1 MYRTAFNSDEG
12 GSGRGAARASFS
24 ETLEQGAPQGG
35 KSGRALGQSPAS
47 SIDRA
52 TAEKLSGLL
61 RTFVDLLRTIS
72 ARFEKGGADGGGTP
86 MPVEPDGG
94 IGDGAGPPEATTLAI
109 GEEDG
114 GGGAPMPVEPDGGIG
129 DGAGPP
135 PFEATTLALGEEDG
149 GGSFDPGAFPEDPDG
164 PFPANPGTQGPGNI
178 PCNDIAQYGRRDS

>member
-94 IGDGAGPPEATTLAI
+94 IGDGAGPPPFI
-109 GEEDG
+109 VDGEQRF
-114 GGGAPMPVEPDGGIG
+114 PVEPDGGIG